1 MKAILIIAHG
11 SKVTETDLIME
22 SYMNALK
29 QRHPGVKF
37 EKCYLQLMAPL
48 LLDAVEKLYN
58 EGVREIKAFPFFLF
72 NGNHIKEDIPAELDS
87 LKGRFTDLKIEF
99 LENIG
104 FDEKL
109 VDVICERVG
118 L

>member
-11 SKVTETDLIME
+11 SKVKETDLIME

-29 QRHPGVKF
+29 QRHPEVKF

-58 EGVREIKAFPFFLF
+58 EGVKEIKAFPFFLF

-87 LKGRFTDLKIEF
+87 LKERFTDLKIEF